1 MKVEDFF
8 EFAEKQFAIEM
19 KIMRE
24 KGEEYT
30 RSNEDKLE
38 NFKVIGRD
46 LGISPVM
53 VCMVYLKKHQM
64 SIDNFVK
71 TGAIVSNESIDGRI
85 NDERNYQLLLLA
97 LIKEERSEL

>member
-1 MKVEDFF
+1 MLVKDFF
-8 EFAEKQFAIEM
+8 QFAKKQFATEM
-19 KIMRE
+19 KIMEE

-30 RSNEDKLE
+30 RSNKDKLE
-38 NFKVIGRD
+38 NFKAIGRD
-46 LGISPVM
+46 LGISPTL

-71 TGAIVSNESIDGRI
+71 TGAVVSDEPIDGRI

-97 LIKEERSEL
+97 LIKEERGEL